1 MIKYI
6 ISITIASILIIACQ
20 VEQDELAAKSIELK
34 EKTTLL
40 RILQSEIDVLQEEVE
55 MLSPEKKRDSIM
67 VKLDSIYIQP
77 FVRKVNIQGS
87 VISDETVYASSE
99 IVGRILSVNV
109 KEGQQVS
116 RGTLVAT
123 IDMVTVELQINEIQ
137 TTLDLAMTVYKRQK
151 KSLGSRNRI
160 GDTIPTS

>member
-55 MLSPEKKRDSIM
+55 MLSP
-67 VKLDSIYIQP
+67 
-77 FVRKVNIQGS
+77 
-87 VISDETVYASSE
+87 SSFP
-99 IVGRILSVNV
+99 G
-109 KEGQQVS
+109 
-116 RGTLVAT
+116 
-123 IDMVTVELQINEIQ
+123 
-137 TTLDLAMTVYKRQK
+137 
-151 KSLGSRNRI
+151 
-160 GDTIPTS
+160 